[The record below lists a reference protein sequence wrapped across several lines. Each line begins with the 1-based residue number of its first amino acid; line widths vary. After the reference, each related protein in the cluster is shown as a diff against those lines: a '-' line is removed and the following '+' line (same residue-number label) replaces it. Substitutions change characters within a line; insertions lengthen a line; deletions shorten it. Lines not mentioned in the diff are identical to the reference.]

1 MNRKYVQRVPSG
13 RSGQGRAIHASALVG
28 SGKCWVKY
36 DMSVGCLWEVLS
48 LPHLG
53 LALGAVQLGA
63 WAKLGTWQSS
73 RGLCQEAERRIWG
86 PWVMS
91 TPQVNHL
98 HCQGIQ
104 HEDIFCV
111 LVL

>member
-1 MNRKYVQRVPSG
+1 MKHDVSM
-13 RSGQGRAIHASALVG
+13 
-28 SGKCWVKY
+28 
-36 DMSVGCLWEVLS
+36 DCLWEGLS

-63 WAKLGTWQSS
+63 WAKLGTWQLS
-73 RGLCQEAERRIWG
+73 RGLCQEAEQKIWH

-91 TPQVNHL
+91 TLRSTTSHG
-98 HCQGIQ
+98 QGIQ
-104 HEDIFCV
+104 HEYIFCI